1 MCVCVCVCVCVSL
14 CVCFRTS
21 RPPQGSQCTTCA
33 PIELACAAQVINSQ
47 PSQKIFY
54 TPLCTPLLSPLSP
67 TDTLRLC
74 IDSLCN
80 NHSTPPTP
88 TLAFSHHSL
97 PPSLHPPVPL
107 GALHPPWT
115 NNTSSEGEKKA
126 LGLSLFALCLLKCAA
141 LCVDSRVPV
150 DVFSPNS
157 PGPYL
162 SVK

>member
-1 MCVCVCVCVCVSL
+1 MCVCVCVCVCVCLSL

-54 TPLCTPLLSPLSP
+54 TPPCTPLLSPLSP

-80 NHSTPPTP
+80 NHSIPSTP

-97 PPSLHPPVPL
+97 PPSTRPTRCPAPTLNKQHFIWRRKKGAWPL
-107 GALHPPWT
+107 
-115 NNTSSEGEKKA
+115 SFRS
-126 LGLSLFALCLLKCAA
+126 
-141 LCVDSRVPV
+141 
-150 DVFSPNS
+150 
-157 PGPYL
+157 L
-162 SVK
+162 SVEVCRSLCGLLCAGWCILPKQPRTIFEC